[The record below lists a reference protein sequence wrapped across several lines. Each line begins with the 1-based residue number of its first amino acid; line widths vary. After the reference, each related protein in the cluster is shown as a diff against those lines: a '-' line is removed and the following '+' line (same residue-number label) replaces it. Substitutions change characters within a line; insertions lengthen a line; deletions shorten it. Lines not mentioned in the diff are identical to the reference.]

1 MKVKNIQILKIYGF
15 NNLNFTDDIAN
26 YKDLTHYS
34 EKINSLMLKMISNKK
49 GLLTPQNVNN
59 YIEKVSLKAKNFNI
73 EPYVNQVQKA
83 LETK

>member
-1 MKVKNIQILKIYGF
+1 
-15 NNLNFTDDIAN
+15 
-26 YKDLTHYS
+26 
-34 EKINSLMLKMISNKK
+34 MISNKK

-73 EPYVNQVQKA
+73 EPYANQVQKA

>member
-1 MKVKNIQILKIYGF
+1 MISQIIR
-15 NNLNFTDDIAN
+15 N
-26 YKDLTHYS
+26 LTHYS

-73 EPYVNQVQKA
+73 EPYASSKSIGNKMINN
-83 LETK
+83 